1 MCTVRAGSSFRL
13 PCPPRRFTSRFGGAA
28 VLIAVALASPAGLWA
43 QPAGQPVR
51 TAQDL
56 KRLSIEEL
64 ASLDVTSVSRRT
76 ERLAETAA
84 ATSVVR
90 HEDIRR
96 SGATTLPEAMR
107 LADGLDVARVNSST
121 WAISARGFNTNPAN
135 KLLVLLD
142 GRSVYSPLSS
152 GTFWDA
158 QEVLLNDVDRVE
170 VVRGPGGT
178 LWGANAV
185 NGVVNII
192 MKDAAATRGD
202 FVTITGGSD
211 EHVVAGARH
220 GGRLGANG
228 SYRVYGR
235 YRQRGAQVFTA
246 TGLSSGDPVQTGQGG
261 FRLESGSQSAA
272 RWFLEGD
279 LYRGT
284 TGFSDRPDGD
294 IAGGNLVG
302 RWTRRFSSTAEFR
315 AQGNYDRS
323 YRNVPRQFEES
334 RQTFDLD
341 MQHRLMAGARHDL
354 VLGGGWRVTHGDDLG
369 IAGFFFSPQVRTSTL
384 ASLFAQDDITIVPRR
399 LFLTVG
405 SKFERNDF
413 TGLEVQPTVRGRWS
427 PTDRQT
433 AWAAVS
439 RAVRLPTRFDTDLR
453 FRNTETGAITL
464 EGSEDFKSEEVIAVE
479 GGYRIRPVSRLT
491 LDVAVFSNRYD
502 RLRSTELVL
511 RPAPVIVLR
520 NLLNA
525 RTSGFEFGATVHP
538 VPLWRVHGAYA
549 FLSKDLSFDPGS
561 RDVYQGSVEGNDPA
575 HRLSVRSY
583 VDLPRGLA
591 VDAFFRHVGRRPTP
605 VVRQYQELDLRLG
618 WMVRGGWEVSL
629 VGQNLLH
636 AHHSELLPVSAPHYD
651 FRRGVSL
658 RSAWHF

>member
-1 MCTVRAGSSFRL
+1 M
-13 PCPPRRFTSRFGGAA
+13 
-28 VLIAVALASPAGLWA
+28 
-43 QPAGQPVR
+43 R

-64 ASLDVTSVSRRT
+64 AALDVTSVSRRS
-76 ERLAETAA
+76 ERLSETAA
-84 ATSVVR
+84 AISVIR
-90 HEDIRR
+90 GDDIRR
-96 SGATTLPEAMR
+96 SGVTTLPEAMR
-107 LADGLDVARVNSST
+107 LADALDVARVNSST

-170 VVRGPGGT
+170 VIRGPGGS

-192 MKDAAATRGD
+192 MKDAEDTRGD
-202 FVTITGGSD
+202 FVTVTGGSD
-211 EHVVAGARH
+211 EHVLAGARH
-220 GGRLGANG
+220 GGRLGSRG

-235 YRQRGAQVFTA
+235 YRQRGPQVFTA
-246 TGLSSGDPVQTGQGG
+246 TGSSSGDPVQTGKGG
-261 FRLESGSQSAA
+261 FRVESGRQAA
-272 RWFLEGD
+272 SRWLLEGD

-315 AQGNYDRS
+315 TQVNYDRT
-323 YRNVPRQFEES
+323 YRRVPRQFEE
-334 RQTFDLD
+334 RRHTFDID
-341 MQHRLMAGARHDL
+341 TQQRLMAGTRHNV
-354 VLGGGWRVTHGDDLG
+354 VLGGGFRVTHGNDLG
-369 IAGFFFSPQVRTSTL
+369 TAGFFFTPQVRTSTL
-384 ASLFAQDDITIVPRR
+384 VSLFAQDEITIAPRR
-399 LFLTVG
+399 LFLTIG

-413 TGLEVQPTVRGRWS
+413 TGLEVQPTVRVRWS
-427 PTDRQT
+427 PTFRQT
-433 AWAAVS
+433 AWGAVS

-453 FRNTETGAITL
+453 FRNVETGAITL
-464 EGSEDFKSEEVIAVE
+464 EGSEDFKSEEVIALE
-479 GGYRIRPVSRLT
+479 GGYRIRPISRLT
-491 LDVAVFSNRYD
+491 LDVAAFSNRYD

-525 RTSGFEFGATVHP
+525 RTSGVEIGATAQP
-538 VPLWRVHGAYA
+538 VPPWRVHGAYA
-549 FLSKDLSFDPGS
+549 YFSKDLSFDPGS
-561 RDVYQGSVEGNDPA
+561 RDVYQGRVEGNDPA
-575 HRLSVRSY
+575 HQLSVRSY
-583 VDLPRGLA
+583 LDLPHGLA
-591 VDAFFRHVGRRPTP
+591 FDAFFRRAGRRPDP
-605 VVRQYQELDLRLG
+605 IVRAYQELDLRLG
-618 WMVRGGWEVSL
+618 WMVKGGWEISVI
-629 VGQNLLH
+629 GQNLLH
-636 AHHSELLPVSAPHYD
+636 PHHSELLPVSAPHYD
-651 FRRGVSL
+651 FKRGVSL